1 MSELVSTLWFED
13 VGFLH
18 EQMLDTPLGRFSI
31 RQMILFLVFGLLSWL
46 CSLVFADLVLKIVVA
61 GGIFFGGAALFTRK
75 IKTVSPEAHLLCL
88 IRRFTV
94 QIKQKHSA
102 TKAKQSMVVH
112 ESKAMLLSA
121 TIGVPVK
128 IVGVLK
134 DLTGKVLQDKNF
146 KVNLNNTLHSSGIT
160 DQEGSF
166 CTYFIPD
173 RSGVFQIAI
182 QPEDS
187 TDPLQQITVHV
198 QPKTKNEEDKE
209 GKENAEKTTKSKI

>member
-18 EQMLDTPLGRFSI
+18 EQMLDTPLGRFSV

-61 GGIFFGGAALFTRK
+61 GGIFFGGAALFTRR

-102 TKAKQSMVVH
+102 TKAKQSIEH
-112 ESKAMLLSA
+112 EAKAMLLSA

-134 DLTGKVLQDKNF
+134 DFTGKVLQDKNF
-146 KVNLNNTLHSSGIT
+146 KVTLNNVVHSSGVT

-173 RSGVFQIAI
+173 HSGVFQIAI

-187 TDPLQQITVHV
+187 QEPLQQITVHV
-198 QPKTKNEEDKE
+198 QPKTKQEEE
-209 GKENAEKTTKSKI
+209 EKENAEKTTKSKI